1 MIRDSS
7 FRDKLKLLKE
17 HQKNRENHA
26 LRCEFLLR
34 LSIAQSFKNTTNL
47 YFPHNLDFR
56 GRVYP
61 IPPHLNH
68 MGADINRGLLEFA
81 EGKAL
86 GKDGLFWLKV
96 HVANKIGKDKL
107 PIVQRAEYSES
118 VMDMIHRCADDPKNN
133 LEWLKSDNPW
143 QSLGAMIDLS
153 RAMRHPNPEEYVS
166 HQHVHVDG
174 SCNGMQHYAA
184 LGRDDRGAR

>member
-1 MIRDSS
+1 MIEYVWSIGGGLGEIPKRFNDRLITPEMIRDSS

-107 PIVQRAEYSES
+107 PIV
-118 VMDMIHRCADDPKNN
+118 
-133 LEWLKSDNPW
+133 
-143 QSLGAMIDLS
+143 
-153 RAMRHPNPEEYVS
+153 
-166 HQHVHVDG
+166 
-174 SCNGMQHYAA
+174 
-184 LGRDDRGAR
+184 